1 MTIDT
6 HREERSERKLKLAIV
21 ITFAMIFIEVFGYFI
36 SNSLALLTDAGHVF
50 LHVVALGMSLWA
62 VKLACKPPTEKA
74 TFGHHRAE
82 PLVALIN
89 AITILILAFVI
100 FFEAYRRLLS
110 PPPIRSIEMLTIAVI
125 GLLGNMSVV
134 VILRGPKDL
143 NIRSA
148 YLHVIF
154 DTLSS
159 FIIVFGGV
167 FMLYTGN
174 FLIDPMLSFFIGG
187 LMLFSALQL
196 ARESLDIL
204 LERTPKHVN
213 IRELKSK
220 VCEIEGVRDLH
231 DIHVWSLCSHLHVM
245 SAHVL
250 VDETH
255 VEQTQEIIDK
265 INAVLERQFGICHS
279 ALQLENVPC
288 NARPGA

>member
-6 HREERSERKLKLAIV
+6 HREERSEKKLKLAIV
-21 ITFAMIFIEVFGYFI
+21 ITFSMIFIEVFGYFL
-36 SNSLALLTDAGHVF
+36 SNSLALLTDAGHIF

-89 AITILILAFVI
+89 AITIIILAFVI

-110 PPPIRSIEMLTIAVI
+110 PPTIRSIEMLAIAII
-125 GLLGNMSVV
+125 GLFGNMSVV

-159 FIIVFGGV
+159 FIIVIGGV
-167 FMLYTGN
+167 FMLFTGN

-213 IRELKSK
+213 IKQLKSK
-220 VCEIEGVRDLH
+220 VCEIEGVRGLH

-265 INAVLERQFGICHS
+265 INAILERQFGICHS

-288 NARPGA
+288 KASP